1 MKGVN
6 AIQNFKMK
14 QLRLSE
20 SSRNRKDSDSRD
32 FREYRAKKKTTKAP
46 FQKWDPLNEWA
57 LIGI

>member
-32 FREYRAKKKTTKAP
+32 FRECRAKKTIKAP

>member
-32 FREYRAKKKTTKAP
+32 FRECRAKKNYKGPVPEMGSIK
-46 FQKWDPLNEWA
+46 
-57 LIGI
+57 

>member
-32 FREYRAKKKTTKAP
+32 FRECCAENYKISAQEMGSIK
-46 FQKWDPLNEWA
+46 
-57 LIGI
+57 

>member
-32 FREYRAKKKTTKAP
+32 FREYRAKKKNYKGP
-46 FQKWDPLNEWA
+46 VPEMGSIK
-57 LIGI
+57 